1 MQLTEQ
7 DIREFQNLWEQHS
20 GEKISAQEAE
30 EQARSL
36 ILFLQTIFQ
45 K

>member
-1 MQLTEQ
+1 MHLTKK
-7 DIREFQNLWEQHS
+7 DIREFQNLWEQHF
-20 GEKISAQEAE
+20 GKKISAQEAE